1 MPTADWV
8 EISRAPTIVRILIE
22 EPGLTPDSPSISE
35 RIKSIYRN
43 NYHNS
48 TISNAGIIY
57 IKRLYQNMY
66 AVPATVRGVDMFE
79 GEPVEAYPL
88 RDGEILEPV
97 ASYAPGNPN
106 KQFGDFKKMFGI
118 TSKPIATP
126 VGGTRRR
133 RRGKKTRR
141 SRRRSSRRSRRR

>member
-8 EISRAPTIVRILIE
+8 EIERAPRIARILIQQPNLR
-22 EPGLTPDSPSISE
+22 PGSESISDLIRNIYE
-35 RIKSIYRN
+35 RTYP
-43 NYHNS
+43 NS
-48 TISNAGIIY
+48 TISNAGISHV
-57 IKRLYQNMY
+57 KFLYEKLY
-66 AVPATVRGVDMFE
+66 AVPTTVRGVDMFE

-88 RDGEILEPV
+88 RDGEILDPI

-133 RRGKKTRR
+133 RRGKKTKR
-141 SRRRSSRRSRRR
+141 SRRRSSKRSRRR

>member
-22 EPGLTPDSPSISE
+22 EPGLYPGLPSIPDRIEDIYE
-35 RIKSIYRN
+35 RE
-43 NYHNS
+43 YHGR
-48 TISNAGIIY
+48 ISRPGIIY
-57 IKRLYQNMY
+57 IKRLYENMY
-66 AVPATVRGVDMFE
+66 AVPTTVRGVDMFE

-88 RDGEILEPV
+88 SNGEILEPV

-106 KQFGDFKKMFGI
+106 KKFGDFKKMFGI

-141 SRRRSSRRSRRR
+141 RRGSRRTRR